1 MRKIE
6 QEMMAAL
13 KQRKPFNK
21 DNTFIVGD
29 DSSGCPFDYSW
40 VFLHGNNLGY
50 WRHSDGQFEVNRD
63 TLKQWP
69 TVTTKSR
76 LRALGVNLTQK
87 KGKIYIDDVFI
98 CNA

>member
-6 QEMMAAL
+6 QELIAAL

-29 DSSGCPFDYSW
+29 DSSGCPFGYSW
-40 VFLHGNNLGY
+40 VFLHGNPLGY

-69 TVTTKSR
+69 SATTKSR
-76 LRALGVNLTQK
+76 LRALGVNLTQV

-98 CNA
+98 CNI